1 MKAGLSDRCE
11 VVVSYSIG
19 VSNHIS
25 VSIDTFGTGKLS
37 DDELTKLI
45 NDHFDFS
52 VGNIIKELK
61 LKDITYQRLAE
72 YGHFG
77 NDIYPWECVDGK
89 VEELKKAT
97 AKAST

>member
-1 MKAGLSDRCE
+1 M
-11 VVVSYSIG
+11 
-19 VSNHIS
+19 NTWHPIS
-25 VSIDTFGTGKLS
+25 VTIDTFKTGKFNE
-37 DDELTKLI
+37 DELTKLI

-52 VGNIIKELK
+52 LGNIIKELK
-61 LKDITYQRLAE
+61 LKDASYQKLAE
-72 YGHFG
+72 YGYFG